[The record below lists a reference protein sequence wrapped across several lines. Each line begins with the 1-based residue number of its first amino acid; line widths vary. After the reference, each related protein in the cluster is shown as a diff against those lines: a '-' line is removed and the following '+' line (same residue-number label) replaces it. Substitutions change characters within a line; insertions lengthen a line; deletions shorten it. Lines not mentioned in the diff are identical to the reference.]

1 MTQDEVIICVITRL
15 LKDAGVVAVG
25 SFSPLP
31 TAATLLAEELY
42 PRRTR
47 ALIFRNRHND
57 PFPEG
62 GVELYDRIGQGRINV
77 LFLSGGQ
84 IDGQANINNVC
95 VGEYPRAPV
104 RFPGSFGS
112 PFIYMMVPRIILFR
126 EEHTPRTLVSKVDF
140 ISAPGV
146 TPPGVHRPGGPT
158 DLITGKAAFTFD
170 RTAGRFTLASVHPGH
185 TAAEVQSNTGF
196 TFESAGAV
204 PETPAPPE
212 EWLRLLH
219 GPIRERV
226 AQTYPEFA
234 AKRLGQ
240 RA

>member
-1 MTQDEVIICVITRL
+1 MTQDEVIICLTTRL
-15 LKDAGVVAVG
+15 LADAGVVAVG

-31 TAATLLAEELY
+31 AAAALLAEELY
-42 PRRTR
+42 PGRTR

-95 VGEYPRAPV
+95 VGEYPNAPV

-126 EEHTPRTLVSKVDF
+126 EEHTPRTLV
-140 ISAPGV
+140 
-146 TPPGVHRPGGPT
+146 
-158 DLITGKAAFTFD
+158 
-170 RTAGRFTLASVHPGH
+170 
-185 TAAEVQSNTGF
+185 
-196 TFESAGAV
+196 
-204 PETPAPPE
+204 
-212 EWLRLLH
+212 
-219 GPIRERV
+219 
-226 AQTYPEFA
+226 
-234 AKRLGQ
+234 
-240 RA
+240 

>member
-1 MTQDEVIICVITRL
+1 MTQDEVIICLITRL
-15 LKDAGVVAVG
+15 LENAGVVAVG

-31 TAATLLAEELY
+31 AAATLLAEEIY
-42 PRRTR
+42 PERTR

-95 VGEYPRAPV
+95 VGKYPNAPV

-158 DLITGKAAFTFD
+158 DLITGKAAFVFD
-170 RTAGRFTLASVHPGH
+170 RKVGRFSLTSVHPGH
-185 TAAEVQSNTGF
+185 TIDEVKSSTGF
-196 TFESAGAV
+196 SFDIPANV
-204 PETPAPPE
+204 PETPAPSH

-219 GPIRERV
+219 GPIRKRV
-226 AQTYPEFA
+226 GETYPEFA
-234 AKRLGQ
+234 TKRLGT
-240 RA
+240 RS